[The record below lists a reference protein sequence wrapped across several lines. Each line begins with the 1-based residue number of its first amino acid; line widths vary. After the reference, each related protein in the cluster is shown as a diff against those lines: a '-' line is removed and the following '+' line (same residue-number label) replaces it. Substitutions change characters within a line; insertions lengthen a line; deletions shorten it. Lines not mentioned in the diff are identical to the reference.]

1 MSVNE
6 NELTFRLFSMTKAAT
21 ERDGTAARAL
31 PIDRQSNVRMT
42 DESARRMDDEDE
54 DDEAGKVSEEL
65 ADYYVDEL
73 QALNTALCFLCSI
86 NADAEQV
93 DTFLKLHP
101 EALLLEG
108 TCMLPEDSA
117 VFILRQQMRRCK
129 CQGLCSLNRIRV
141 LALLNSGFE
150 KYQPMRVAR
159 DEASAKA
166 WNFYFARLVQME
178 HEIRRLRRDELT
190 MRNTLVE
197 TAFEL
202 RSYRDEL
209 KESYR
214 VAEEELAHH
223 NKVSPLK
230 ILVCAARHHV
240 KDIELNHH
248 GSRRNVLEYQVGV
261 ASINLKSVEREHAAL
276 LHRIREGRRTQF
288 GILKR
293 AFQGC
298 RRHEICSVKKA
309 PSESTTVQI
318 SAAVAKHLSTEGPPS
333 AQSTSGSSSN

>member
-1 MSVNE
+1 MSASKE
-6 NELTFRLFSMTKAAT
+6 NDSTVRQFSGMTTVRDDAAA
-21 ERDGTAARAL
+21 AARAM
-31 PIDRQSNVRMT
+31 PFNARMIDEDARM
-42 DESARRMDDEDE
+42 MDD
-54 DDEAGKVSEEL
+54 DDASKVSEEL
-65 ADYYVDEL
+65 ADFYVDEL

-86 NADAEQV
+86 NADVEQV

-129 CQGLCSLNRIRV
+129 CKGICNLNRVRV

-150 KYQPMRVAR
+150 KYQPLRMGR
-159 DEASAKA
+159 DAASAKA
-166 WNFYFARLVQME
+166 WNFFFARLVQME
-178 HEIRRLRRDELT
+178 HEIRRLRRDEMT

-214 VAEEELAHH
+214 QEEEDLAN
-223 NKVSPLK
+223 NKISPLK
-230 ILVCAARHHV
+230 ILACAART
-240 KDIELNHH
+240 KGIESSH

-261 ASINLKSVEREHAAL
+261 SSINLKSVEREHAAL

-288 GILKR
+288 AVLKR
-293 AFQGC
+293 AFRSC
-298 RRHEICSVKKA
+298 KRHEMCSVKKTA
-309 PSESTTVQI
+309 SPATTTIIPPS
-318 SAAVAKHLSTEGPPS
+318 VANLSTGGPPS
-333 AQSTSGSSSN
+333 TLSTSGSSSN